1 MMAMKK
7 ISIIVNNLDI
17 MYPTPI
23 CELTYNKDY
32 ELLLKVML
40 SAQTTDKRVNT
51 VTDSLFK
58 KYDTLEKL
66 KTLNLETIENYI
78 KSLGMYKTKAKNFL
92 LIVSEISKLGYVPN
106 DRTYLGILP
115 GVGRKTTNVVYI

>member
-66 KTLNLETIENYI
+66 KNTELRNHR
-78 KSLGMYKTKAKNFL
+78 
-92 LIVSEISKLGYVPN
+92 KLY
-106 DRTYLGILP
+106 
-115 GVGRKTTNVVYI
+115 